1 VNLGDDETDPEKPR
15 LNNHFDVSLASACSR
30 KGGSKGEEDQIQ
42 GWKGMAWGCQKL
54 PSCWAGVAAWKRSG

>member
-1 VNLGDDETDPEKPR
+1 